1 MIIENRLKIEEKI
14 QELRKERNKLLPLAH
29 EKANTLKDYRKAKAI
44 AITTLRSGKSI
55 MIDKL
60 VVSETSATLIPH
72 IAQGSCWEEKLDS
85 DLAEVLY
92 KSQIVIIHAVMAEL
106 NGFQSIHKYED

>member
-14 QELRKERNKLLPLAH
+14 QELRKERNELIPLAH
-29 EKANTLKDYRKAKAI
+29 KKSNTLKDYRKAKAI
-44 AITTLRSGKSI
+44 DITKLRSGKSV
-55 MIDKL
+55 MIDNL
-60 VVSETSATLIPH
+60 VVFEKSATLIPH
-72 IAQGSCWEEKLDS
+72 IAQGSCWKEKLDS

-92 KSQIVIIHAVMAEL
+92 KSQIVIINAIMAEL